1 VKLSLFKALLWDVDG
16 TLAETER
23 DGHLVAFN
31 RAFDA
36 LGIPWRWSEQ
46 HYGALLHVSG
56 GRERLLHDMQFR
68 AFAPAED
75 VESLVDRL
83 HRLKNEFYANIVATG
98 EVALREG
105 VRELLADCEAAGIRM
120 GIATTTSRSNVEALL
135 DVQLGA
141 DWESKFAAVV
151 CAREAPKKKPDP
163 QVYQLAL
170 RILELPAHEVVA
182 IEDAPAGIAAAR
194 AAGVPVLVTR
204 SHFFAAVDTRGS
216 LAAGPSLGRS
226 DGWHPRTDSRVP
238 RIDLGQIARWYAQ
251 RRRTAGIDR

>member
-1 VKLSLFKALLWDVDG
+1 MFKALLWDVDG

-36 LGIPWRWSEQ
+36 LGIPWRWSAQ

-56 GRERLLHDMQFR
+56 GRERLMHDMQLR
-68 AFAPAED
+68 NFAPAED
-75 VESLVDRL
+75 VEVLVGRL
-83 HRLKNEFYANIVATG
+83 HRLKNEFYANIVAAG
-98 EVALREG
+98 EVVLREG

-120 GIATTTSRSNVEALL
+120 GIATTTSRSNVDALL
-135 DVQLGA
+135 DAQLGA
-141 DWESKFAAVV
+141 HWESKFAAVV

-163 QVYQLAL
+163 QVYQLAV
-170 RILELPAHEVVA
+170 RILGLAAHEVVA

-204 SHFFAAVDTRGS
+204 SHYFAAVDTRGA

-226 DGWHPRTDSRVP
+226 DGWHPRTDSCAP
-238 RIDLGQIARWYAQ
+238 RIGLGQIACWYEQ
-251 RRRTAGIDR
+251 RRRTAGIER